1 MTETQ
6 CKRAEAILERRS
18 DRLPLR
24 RPTFWTWLVPTLR
37 KTVGEQA
44 MFDVLSDEVRAHLA
58 SASHLTKVLRGHDA
72 SYQDELHWWTS
83 PFMLS
88 QGITPESLPSK
99 DEAWRLDVQRDFPAG
114 HGERRQDL
122 GVDWSHILV
131 LSTAGD
137 TPSEAFAC
145 GEALSR
151 VLLECTMTG
160 LATCPLTHLIEL
172 EESRDIVRG
181 LINRQGMPQVLI
193 RVGIAPPMEN
203 LPAATPRRPLDDV
216 LDIRL

>member
-1 MTETQ
+1 M
-6 CKRAEAILERRS
+6 KH
-18 DRLPLR
+18 
-24 RPTFWTWLVPTLR
+24 
-37 KTVGEQA
+37 GG
-44 MFDVLSDEVRAHLA
+44 
-58 SASHLTKVLRGHDA
+58 LT
-72 SYQDELHWWTS
+72 SS
-83 PFMLS
+83 
-88 QGITPESLPSK
+88 GIF
-99 DEAWRLDVQRDFPAG
+99 RLDMVSDVKTWEWTGRT
-114 HGERRQDL
+114 
-122 GVDWSHILV
+122 SSV

-203 LPAATPRRPLDDV
+203 LPAATPHRPYSTTCSTSAYNKNPGRRVPPGQDERRYSHARSAPIVTTMNIVEPITILSASECWDLLSLGV
-216 LDIRL
+216 KGVS